1 MMSHTSS
8 SEEPVIIVGA
18 GMAGLSCAV
27 HLRAAGLNLR
37 LIDSGDGVGGRVR
50 TDVVDGFLLD
60 RGFQVY
66 LDAYPETGDL
76 LDLKALDLRKFEPGA
91 LIFNGKRLKRLMDV
105 FRRPASTWTSATAPI
120 GGFIDKL
127 RVGLMRS
134 QILGSTLEQIANRED
149 RKTESYLRGRGFSE
163 AMIDSFFRS
172 FYGGI
177 FLESELR
184 TSSRM
189 FEFTFKMFGQGSA
202 TLPAKGMGE
211 IPKQLAARLPPGSI
225 TLNQKVVSLDAH
237 SVTLSSGEQIR
248 GRAVVLATNAA
259 SVGSLL
265 PDLRERMPE
274 WRSVTNLYFCAPS
287 SPINESIIC
296 LNGSGEGVVNNV
308 CALTDVS
315 PDYSPDE
322 RALISVSVLGLH
334 PQEALPAKVRQ
345 ELMGWFGECVA
356 KWCHLRTDLIPEA
369 LPEQTPKVQ
378 KHKLGYIQQKGIY
391 VCGDHTTSASIEGAV
406 ISGKRAA
413 EAIIMRRI
421 SVL

>member
-105 FRRPASTWTSATAPI
+105 FRRPASIWTSATAPI

-237 SVTLSSGEQIR
+237 SVTLSSGEQIP

-369 LPEQTPKVQ
+369 LPEQTPMAQ
-378 KHKLGYIQQKGIY
+378 KNKLGFIQQKGIY
-391 VCGDHTTSASIEGAV
+391 VCGDHVTCASIEGAV

-413 EAIIMRRI
+413 EAIIMRHLP
-421 SVL
+421 VL

>member
-1 MMSHTSS
+1 MW
-8 SEEPVIIVGA
+8 EGR
-18 GMAGLSCAV
+18 G
-27 HLRAAGLNLR
+27 HLRHRVAQKGVNRVRLPGQVVQPLLQRRIDRWSQQQWDGRRQQRQPQLGDGGRAAPARVAAAAAGSSALHLSLMYLTSWHFLSLSSR
-37 LIDSGDGVGGRVR
+37 TWRQGWGGVGS
-50 TDVVDGFLLD
+50 D
-60 RGFQVY
+60 
-66 LDAYPETGDL
+66 
-76 LDLKALDLRKFEPGA
+76 
-91 LIFNGKRLKRLMDV
+91 
-105 FRRPASTWTSATAPI
+105 
-120 GGFIDKL
+120 
-127 RVGLMRS
+127 
-134 QILGSTLEQIANRED
+134 
-149 RKTESYLRGRGFSE
+149 RGRGR
-163 AMIDSFFRS
+163 AMVRRAS
-172 FYGGI
+172 GH
-177 FLESELR
+177 ELR
-184 TSSRM
+184 AR
-189 FEFTFKMFGQGSA
+189 
-202 TLPAKGMGE
+202 
-211 IPKQLAARLPPGSI
+211 LAARLPPDSI
-225 TLNQKVVSLDAH
+225 TLNQKVVSLDAQ

-274 WRSVTNLYFCAPS
+274 WRSVTNLYFYAPS

-334 PQEALPAKVRQ
+334 PQEGLPAKVQQ

-356 KWCHLRTDLIPEA
+356 QWCHLRTDLIPEA
-369 LPEQTPKVQ
+369 LPEQTPMVQ

-391 VCGDHTTSASIEGAV
+391 VCGDHVTSASIEGVV

-413 EAIIMRRI
+413 EAIIMRRL